1 MVAMTSA
8 DGVLVIGESL
18 MDVVSSPSGI
28 VEYAGGS
35 PMNVAVGLARL
46 GCPVRLLTQ
55 IGADRRGAV
64 IAEYLATAGVPL
76 VPGSVT
82 DGRTSTATVTLD
94 ASGSARYEFLIDWSL
109 GLVSELPTS
118 AIVHTGSIAAFLQ
131 PGAAQLET
139 LLQDAAARGAI
150 ITFDPNIRPSI
161 IGSKT
166 ESLAVVE
173 RLGALATVVK
183 VSDEDALWLFGELT
197 PEGVADRLLAIG
209 ATLAIVTLGASGA
222 VLATA
227 GDRATVPGRRVAVAD
242 TIGAG
247 DSFMSAVVQRFSALL
262 TSGVEAAALADG
274 TALGASVLMDIGQ
287 FAVSCAAITVS
298 RTGSN
303 PPNMAEVLA
312 EERALRGGEVRDRVD
327 ETQPAPDRHT
337 EGGECAGGEC
347 CANQR
352 ERRLAG
358 TEHDYRPEQHG
369 DGDGDEPGRS
379 RPVE

>member
-1 MVAMTSA
+1 MTSA

-94 ASGSARYEFLIDWSL
+94 ASESARYEFLIDWSL

-139 LLQDAAARGAI
+139 LLQDAAARGGDHHLRPEHPS
-150 ITFDPNIRPSI
+150 FDH
-161 IGSKT
+161 
-166 ESLAVVE
+166 
-173 RLGALATVVK
+173 RLENRVPRG
-183 VSDEDALWLFGELT
+183 G
-197 PEGVADRLLAIG
+197 
-209 ATLAIVTLGASGA
+209 GAS
-222 VLATA
+222 
-227 GDRATVPGRRVAVAD
+227 RRPGHRR
-242 TIGAG
+242 
-247 DSFMSAVVQRFSALL
+247 Q
-262 TSGVEAAALADG
+262 
-274 TALGASVLMDIGQ
+274 
-287 FAVSCAAITVS
+287 
-298 RTGSN
+298 
-303 PPNMAEVLA
+303 
-312 EERALRGGEVRDRVD
+312 GE
-327 ETQPAPDRHT
+327 
-337 EGGECAGGEC
+337 
-347 CANQR
+347 
-352 ERRLAG
+352 
-358 TEHDYRPEQHG
+358 
-369 DGDGDEPGRS
+369 
-379 RPVE
+379 